1 MVMIITRLIFKR
13 RFSLLDASN
22 NLICRKDI
30 VLSSI
35 YNVLK
40 RLPSNRSLE
49 HTTLFNVY
57 IYTAFD
63 FLVRSKS
70 STSTLVLS
78 VSRWILSRLEVLQ

>member
-1 MVMIITRLIFKR
+1 MAMIITRLIFKR

-22 NLICRKDI
+22 NLISRKDI

-49 HTTLFNVY
+49 HKTLLNVY